1 MTQNPKQMNRWFRP
15 FISPAALHGW
25 LLILRLAI
33 AGMMGTHGI
42 SKLQKILAGNWQF
55 GDPLG
60 LGQEISLALA
70 VFAEV
75 GCSVLILF
83 GFLTRLATLPLLF
96 TMVVALIFVHGS
108 DPFSD
113 KELPLLYALIY
124 ATLFFT
130 GPGKYSVDGSRGDL

>member
-1 MTQNPKQMNRWFRP
+1 MNRWFRS
-15 FISPAALHGW
+15 IASPAALHGW
-25 LLILRLAI
+25 LLVLRLAI
-33 AGMMGTHGI
+33 GGMMLTHGI
-42 SKLQKILAGNWQF
+42 PKLQKVLAGNYQF

-60 LGQEISLALA
+60 LGQEVSLILT

-75 GCSVLILF
+75 GCSVLILV
-83 GFLTRLATLPLLF
+83 GFLTRLATVPLLF

-124 ATLFFT
+124 ATIFFA